1 MMAWIT
7 QVQRRTSDDKS
18 NRTSED
24 VGSKRRASALLA
36 TAFLLGL
43 VPAAISGAQS
53 PVHVAASNNY
63 VQTITADN
71 PVSYWRL
78 SRNHY

>member
-1 MMAWIT
+1 
-7 QVQRRTSDDKS
+7 
-18 NRTSED
+18 
-24 VGSKRRASALLA
+24 LLA